1 MQKILALFKESFR
14 FAWIALISNRL
25 RTVLSLLGISIGIF
39 AIIAVYA
46 IVDSLEVNIRQSVS
60 SLGKDVV
67 YIQKWPWGGE
77 DGEFAWWKY
86 FQRPEMSVNDF
97 KRLEDRNPN
106 SAEVMAY
113 VAGSTEVVKRGNSSV
128 ENVQV
133 NGVSFDYGR
142 LNALNIAV
150 GRYFSELEINVA
162 KNVTVLGADIAEG
175 LFPGGLGQR
184 PVIQVLGR
192 EFLVIG
198 VLPKEGASLTGQSH
212 DTKILIPYTLF
223 SLLKGDE
230 MGGAAIQVK
239 AKSGVEMAALKDE
252 LRVHMRAIRRLKPV
266 AEDDF
271 SLNET
276 SVFSQGLDEM
286 FGIIGLAGT
295 IIGGFSILVG
305 GFGIANIMFVTVR
318 ERTGQIGIQKALGAT
333 RSFVLMQF
341 LMESTILSIIGG
353 VAGLIFVAGALRLG
367 TALSGFEL
375 YLSFSNVATGL
386 LLSAGIGIISGLAP
400 AYSAAKLD
408 PVEAIRFNQ

>member
-25 RTVLSLLGISIGIF
+25 RTTLSLLGISIGIF

-97 KRLEDRNPN
+97 KRLEDRKPN

-212 DTKILIPYTLF
+212 DTKILIPHTLF

-386 LLSAGIGIISGLAP
+386 LLSAGIGVISGLAP

>member
-97 KRLEDRNPN
+97 KRLEDRKPN

-113 VAGSTEVVKRGNSSV
+113 LAGSTEVVKRGNSSV

-192 EFLVIG
+192 EFSVIG

-212 DTKILIPYTLF
+212 DTKILIPFTLF

-239 AKSGVEMAALKDE
+239 AKAGVEMAALKDE

-305 GFGIANIMFVTVR
+305 GFGIANIMFVSVR

-341 LMESTILSIIGG
+341 LMESTILSILGG
-353 VAGLIFVAGALRLG
+353 LAGLILVAGALRLG
-367 TALSGFEL
+367 TTLSGFEL
-375 YLSFSNVATGL
+375 FLSFSNVATGL
-386 LLSAGIGIISGLAP
+386 LLSAGIGVISGLAP

>member
-1 MQKILALFKESFR
+1 MQKILELFNESFR

-25 RTVLSLLGISIGIF
+25 RTTLSLLGISIGIF

-97 KRLEDRNPN
+97 KRLEDRKPN

-113 VAGSTEVVKRGNSSV
+113 LAGSTEVVKRGNSSV

-192 EFLVIG
+192 EFSVIG

-212 DTKILIPYTLF
+212 DTKILIPFTLF

-239 AKSGVEMAALKDE
+239 AKAGVEMAALKDE

-305 GFGIANIMFVTVR
+305 GFGIANIMFVSVR

-341 LMESTILSIIGG
+341 LMESTILSILGG
-353 VAGLIFVAGALRLG
+353 LAGLILVAGALRLG
-367 TALSGFEL
+367 TTLSGFEL
-375 YLSFSNVATGL
+375 FLSFSNVATGL
-386 LLSAGIGIISGLAP
+386 LLSAGIGVISGLAP